1 MARSHDRD
9 AWLMATASTSARYCG
24 PPRPAPRRGA
34 AAAAGRSRMR
44 HPRFVL
50 LRLRSRRVRPALA
63 WSAPTVAG
71 PSIDMVSLDHAGNQV
86 DEHRPLL
93 RLQRR
98 QDAVLGGERRRLQA

>member
-1 MARSHDRD
+1 MNVGEALRWRGR
-9 AWLMATASTSARYCG
+9 MIATPGSWRR
-24 PPRPAPRRGA
+24 PRPRRGIADRRGRRRGA

-71 PSIDMVSLDHAGNQV
+71 PGIDMVSLDHAGDQV

-93 RLQRR
+93 RL
-98 QDAVLGGERRRLQA
+98 